1 MAQHANYWSC
11 SKFAN
16 WIRGTA
22 KPGSETAAGW
32 RDWKKAAKAAHP
44 FRYWLADTGLGK
56 LQDFVTWPTRT
67 IYDIKCYYRNRW
79 IDRTNSLTA
88 HPKDIRPGDWRD
100 VGSRILPCLFN
111 ELQNFVEVELAHSHV
126 AWMDKDDPG
135 YMEFNERSAK
145 AGLAHL
151 DWAASLKYDD
161 EWIKKDHPDYGKPTP
176 QALRAIEIKALYEW
190 WTVTYRNRAHPHEL
204 SGWSALCDSR
214 RAAGDDIM
222 SFLADDKTPEEQA
235 ESRRILDLCLVIEK
249 QQTDEDTDMM
259 IRLIRVRDGLWS

>member
-1 MAQHANYWSC
+1 
-11 SKFAN
+11 
-16 WIRGTA
+16 
-22 KPGSETAAGW
+22 
-32 RDWKKAAKAAHP
+32 
-44 FRYWLADTGLGK
+44 
-56 LQDFVTWPTRT
+56 
-67 IYDIKCYYRNRW
+67 
-79 IDRTNSLTA
+79 
-88 HPKDIRPGDWRD
+88 
-100 VGSRILPCLFN
+100 
-111 ELQNFVEVELAHSHV
+111 
-126 AWMDKDDPG
+126 MDKDDPG